1 MSHEDYTSTAR
12 ALALPV
18 SPPGTPSDS
27 RAPLAPPWS
36 RTRSTSGHRRSH
48 SFSRSSRGF
57 KEDLMKNAD
66 KLQRKIYAV
75 VRRMSW
81 WQRIAS
87 AIVLVVLAVLG
98 ILFLVFSERIFGS
111 LVPVAVKWRNLKAG
125 WLIAWTFSFICAFP
139 PVIGYSTSVTVA
151 GFVYGFPNGWFITA
165 SSTVVGSFSSFV
177 VSRTLLSGYVH
188 RLVAN
193 DKRFTALALTL
204 KHDGLKLLVMIRFCP
219 LPYSLSNGAM
229 STFPT
234 IRPLEFAL
242 ATVLS
247 TPKLL
252 IHVFVGAK
260 LYELA
265 EKGAKMDART
275 KAINYISI
283 VGGGVIGVV
292 TGWLIYQRTVARARQ
307 LEAEE
312 RAKLR
317 DSAREDVRVFSDDPE
332 QDAFSA
338 TLLSD
343 DDLTLFEDGLEADA
357 YRDDFTDDDIF
368 GQGGGDGD
376 EDISLV
382 VQEPHRASK

>member
-1 MSHEDYTSTAR
+1 
-12 ALALPV
+12 
-18 SPPGTPSDS
+18 
-27 RAPLAPPWS
+27 
-36 RTRSTSGHRRSH
+36 
-48 SFSRSSRGF
+48 
-57 KEDLMKNAD
+57 
-66 KLQRKIYAV
+66 
-75 VRRMSW
+75 
-81 WQRIAS
+81 
-87 AIVLVVLAVLG
+87 
-98 ILFLVFSERIFGS
+98 
-111 LVPVAVKWRNLKAG
+111 
-125 WLIAWTFSFICAFP
+125 
-139 PVIGYSTSVTVA
+139 
-151 GFVYGFPNGWFITA
+151 
-165 SSTVVGSFSSFV
+165 VGSFSSFV

-292 TGWLIYQRTVARARQ
+292 TGWLIYQR
-307 LEAEE
+307 
-312 RAKLR
+312 
-317 DSAREDVRVFSDDPE
+317 
-332 QDAFSA
+332 
-338 TLLSD
+338 
-343 DDLTLFEDGLEADA
+343 
-357 YRDDFTDDDIF
+357 
-368 GQGGGDGD
+368 
-376 EDISLV
+376 
-382 VQEPHRASK
+382 